1 MLVRHQGGATV
12 VASNGARDS
21 VQEAEMTRLG
31 YYGLLP
37 LMLAAIGL
45 WLAPWLA
52 PMSLA
57 FDLHQLALAYAGVVA
72 AYLAGIGAGGTLAGL
87 NRAPSSF
94 LGGMIAV
101 LVVWVAV
108 GQAGILRIL
117 PGTLWRYGFVM
128 LVLFYLLARDLGAV
142 SAGQLPRWYGDLR
155 ARLTA
160 WASLLLLAIAFRLLM
175 LGEF

>member
-1 MLVRHQGGATV
+1 MAQIEAQ
-12 VASNGARDS
+12 NG
-21 VQEAEMTRLG
+21 VQAAEMTRLG

-37 LMLAAIGL
+37 LVLAAIGL
-45 WLAPWLA
+45 WLSPWLA

-72 AYLAGIGAGGTLAGL
+72 AYLAGVGAGGALA
-87 NRAPSSF
+87 APGRMATSF
-94 LGGMIAV
+94 LGGMVAV
-101 LVVWVAV
+101 LVIWVAV

-128 LVLFYLLARDLGAV
+128 LVFFYLLARDLGAA
-142 SAGQLPRWYGDLR
+142 SAGLLPAWYGNLR

-160 WASLLLLAIAFRLLM
+160 WVSLLLFLIALRLLL
-175 LGEF
+175 LGEI

>member
-1 MLVRHQGGATV
+1 MGHQAGHEGAHHG
-12 VASNGARDS
+12 AHNGA
-21 VQEAEMTRLG
+21 QEAEMTRLG

-37 LMLAAIGL
+37 LILAAIGL

-72 AYLAGIGAGGTLAGL
+72 AYLAGVGAGGALAG
-87 NRAPSSF
+87 RGSVSTSF
-94 LGGMIAV
+94 LGGMVAV
-101 LVVWVAV
+101 LVIWVAV

-128 LVLFYLLARDLGAV
+128 LVFFYLLARDLGAV
-142 SAGQLPRWYGDLR
+142 SVGLLPRWYGDLR
-155 ARLTA
+155 TRLTA
-160 WASLLLLAIAFRLLM
+160 WVSLLLFLIALRLLM

>member
-1 MLVRHQGGATV
+1 MAQNKMPPHADA
-12 VASNGARDS
+12 AS
-21 VQEAEMTRLG
+21 MTRFG

-37 LMLAAIGL
+37 LILAVIGL
-45 WLAPWLA
+45 WLSPWLA

-72 AYLAGIGAGGTLAGL
+72 AYLAGVGAGGALAGH
-87 NRAPSSF
+87 AKTQASF
-94 LGGMIAV
+94 LGGMVAV
-101 LVVWVAV
+101 VVVWVAV
-108 GQAGILRIL
+108 GQAGVLKIL

-128 LVLFYLLARDLGAV
+128 LVFIYLLARDLGAV
-142 SAGQLPRWYGDLR
+142 SAGVLPRWYGDLR

-160 WASLLLLAIAFRLLM
+160 WVSLLLFAIALRLLL

>member
-1 MLVRHQGGATV
+1 MAQ
-12 VASNGARDS
+12 NGA
-21 VQEAEMTRLG
+21 QEAEMTRLG

-37 LMLAAIGL
+37 LILAAIGL
-45 WLAPWLA
+45 WLSPWLA

-72 AYLAGIGAGGTLAGL
+72 AYLAGVGAGGALASHGK
-87 NRAPSSF
+87 AQASF
-94 LGGMIAV
+94 LGGMVAV

-108 GQAGILRIL
+108 GQAGVLRIL

-128 LVLFYLLARDLGAV
+128 LVFFYLLARDLGAV
-142 SAGQLPRWYGDLR
+142 SAGLLPGWYGNLR

-160 WASLLLLAIAFRLLM
+160 WVSLLLFLIALRLLM
-175 LGEF
+175 LGEV